1 MTTKQ
6 PRLGTL
12 TDEATRA
19 LDLIQLIA
27 AVKQPGPAFWQG
39 FLARVVQDLDEV
51 GAVRDVTRIADLLVV
66 AYGRL
71 EDKPETPPA
80 EAGAETEEL
89 ARLMREWRARG

>member
-1 MTTKQ
+1 MTGRQ
-6 PRLGTL
+6 SRLGAL

-51 GAVRDVTRIADLLVV
+51 NATRDVTRIAD
-66 AYGRL
+66 
-71 EDKPETPPA
+71 
-80 EAGAETEEL
+80 EL
-89 ARLMREWRARG
+89 AVAMRRLPDRPAGTA

>member
-19 LDLIQLIA
+19 LDLIQGIA
-27 AVKQPGPAFWQG
+27 AAKQPGAAFWQG

-51 GAVRDVTRIADLLVV
+51 GAVRDVTRIADELAV
-66 AYGRL
+66 AMRRL
-71 EDKPETPPA
+71 EDKP
-80 EAGAETEEL
+80 AETE
-89 ARLMREWRARG
+89 A

>member
-1 MTTKQ
+1 VELDVTTKQ

-51 GAVRDVTRIADLLVV
+51 GAVRDVTRIAD
-66 AYGRL
+66 
-71 EDKPETPPA
+71 
-80 EAGAETEEL
+80 EL
-89 ARLMREWRARG
+89 AVAMRRLPDRPAGTA